1 MKDEMACLMS
11 RAAITCVL
19 CLAVLLAHQVRNAR
33 GSTNPVRDEMAREDD
48 GIAMMPA
55 GMPGIGEEHAREP
68 DSQTVEATWLWRY
81 AEFHKERLGK
91 PGTRYLVYQCTGR
104 AANPRE
110 ACGGLGDRFSGIV
123 STLYLAVVTNRVF
136 LIDYSYPAPLIDSL
150 LPNAID
156 WHSNASVMDQGT
168 PLIFNV
174 DKETESTRSLV
185 ARCQG
190 DEPAIVIRAAWARWC
205 LYLWSPA
212 LSAELRQMYSMGFPH
227 PVFGTWHLWDDNKR
241 PYDMYFT
248 WAFDFLFRRS
258 PALDAAVDRLRSS
271 MGLPQPGQGPWVGVH
286 MRFGKQEGWND
297 TVVMI
302 SKGQLN
308 RTLDQLTRAVV
319 VSIRQLHFIC
329 GGMDHGLGR
338 ASVGRSSRTGVYAG
352 KQAFGLLGGSPTTP
366 PNQPSTWESI
376 GQMPPCR
383 IPGGRRRMGLERVPV
398 FIASDNM
405 AAKEALAT
413 QIRASISMLMSAGIF
428 APGRASN
435 AARKRR
441 RGMRSGDG
449 MESASVDGS
458 SMGNALGGM
467 NITDPFRG
475 VAFHFSGPLGQA
487 SVVLQPPPLEVTIS
501 YQALPALHVNH
512 VDMNRTDAHVRRVAA
527 IDTFA
532 EWWLLA
538 EATCIVRTTSGFSY
552 TAVAASMDPVAS
564 SINSSFP

>member
-1 MKDEMACLMS
+1 
-11 RAAITCVL
+11 
-19 CLAVLLAHQVRNAR
+19 
-33 GSTNPVRDEMAREDD
+33 MAREDD

-338 ASVGRSSRTGVYAG
+338 ASEVAKTVRPLPTVASCCEGNWAVNKFIHNKRRNRLSTAWDLVSLYHNMRCMNSRRDNPKYKEMGGNAGSMEESGTSSSSDEELAARGKKAKGKAVAQRTTTVLGKEAAQAG
-352 KQAFGLLGGSPTTP
+352 KKT
-366 PNQPSTWESI
+366 
-376 GQMPPCR
+376 GQ
-383 IPGGRRRMGLERVPV
+383 
-398 FIASDNM
+398 
-405 AAKEALAT
+405 
-413 QIRASISMLMSAGIF
+413 
-428 APGRASN
+428 
-435 AARKRR
+435 
-441 RGMRSGDG
+441 
-449 MESASVDGS
+449 
-458 SMGNALGGM
+458 
-467 NITDPFRG
+467 
-475 VAFHFSGPLGQA
+475 
-487 SVVLQPPPLEVTIS
+487 
-501 YQALPALHVNH
+501 
-512 VDMNRTDAHVRRVAA
+512 
-527 IDTFA
+527 
-532 EWWLLA
+532 
-538 EATCIVRTTSGFSY
+538 
-552 TAVAASMDPVAS
+552 
-564 SINSSFP
+564 